1 MKLGS
6 LFDGSG
12 GFPLAGVLNGITPV
26 WASEVE
32 PYPIAVTR
40 SRFPEMIHLGDIS
53 SVDGSA
59 IEPVDVITFGSP
71 CQDMSIAGKRAGIKN
86 QAVGDDETT
95 RSGLFYEAA
104 RIIREMKE
112 ATNGRYPSFAVWENV
127 PGAFSSNNGEDFR
140 CVLETLIQIVESGA
154 VVPQV
159 PKGGWSY
166 YDCWVGDGW
175 SLAYRTVDAQYWG
188 VPQRR
193 RRIYLVLD
201 LGGNR
206 AGKILFERKGLRGD
220 FEESESQGEG
230 TTSNVAS
237 CPGVYDKTACIPI
250 NTMIATRWKKLG
262 RGTGFGVGRNG
273 DPQFTISAAHEH
285 AVCAPITMKIQS
297 GCEGEAVSKS
307 SSISSSENISQ
318 TPAGGMTSDVV
329 IKCWDARGNGNGE
342 TSSTITGDHESRITD
357 YTTVV
362 CLQGNTVDRNAHQ
375 NGSGINENI
384 SFTLN
389 STDRHVVVY
398 RSGGFGQYAE
408 DTVSSTLKR
417 RDFKSPTDIVCGV
430 DCRNMAEY
438 SELYPTLQ
446 AKPNGGQSLN
456 FSGAVRVFYV
466 VRRLTP
472 IECARLQGFP
482 DHWGDIAP
490 LDISNNDE
498 LFLWKGIY
506 KTYCRINGK
515 KVSASILSTPERL
528 SKWHSKLQTDSSMYK
543 MWGNG
548 IALPN
553 AAFVMKGI
561 AKMLRVQLLI
571 EQLTGDSHG

>member
-112 ATNGRYPSFAVWENV
+112 VTNGRYPSFAVWENV

-140 CVLETLIQIVESGA
+140 CVLETLIQIVEPGA
-154 VVPQV
+154 VVPPV

-201 LGGNR
+201 LRGNR
-206 AGKILFERKGLRGD
+206 AGKILFERKGMRGD
-220 FEESESQGEG
+220 FEESESQREG

-250 NTMIATRWKKLG
+250 NTMIATRWKELG

-297 GCEGEAVSKS
+297 G
-307 SSISSSENISQ
+307 
-318 TPAGGMTSDVV
+318 
-329 IKCWDARGNGNGE
+329 
-342 TSSTITGDHESRITD
+342 
-357 YTTVV
+357 
-362 CLQGNTVDRNAHQ
+362 
-375 NGSGINENI
+375 INENI

-398 RSGGFGQYAE
+398 RNGGFGQYAE

-466 VRRLTP
+466 VRRLMP

-528 SKWHSKLQTDSSMYK
+528 SKWHAKLQTDSSMYK

-561 AKMLRVQLLI
+561 VKMLRVQLLI

>member
-140 CVLETLIQIVESGA
+140 CVLETLIQIVEPGA
-154 VVPQV
+154 VMPPV
-159 PKGGWSY
+159 PKKVDGVTTTVGWET
-166 YDCWVGDGW
+166 DGA
-175 SLAYRTVDAQYWG
+175 LRTELLTLNTGESPSVAVESTLSSILEET
-188 VPQRR
+188 VPE
-193 RRIYLVLD
+193 
-201 LGGNR
+201 
-206 AGKILFERKGLRGD
+206 KILFERKGMRGD
-220 FEESESQGEG
+220 FAEGRTPWKGTPKDSEES
-230 TTSNVAS
+230 
-237 CPGVYDKTACIPI
+237 PGICDKQVCIPI
-250 NTMIATRWKKLG
+250 NTMIATRWKELG
-262 RGTGFGVGRNG
+262 RGTGFGVGYDG
-273 DPQFTISAAHEH
+273 DPQFTISAVHEH
-285 AVCAPITMKIQS
+285 AVCTPVTMRIRS
-297 GCEGEAVSKS
+297 GCEGGGKGPLIQKDKS
-307 SSISSSENISQ
+307 GTLATNNDQYLFVPCVAEQ
-318 TPAGGMTSDVV
+318 TLADG
-329 IKCWDARGNGNGE
+329 
-342 TSSTITGDHESRITD
+342 
-357 YTTVV
+357 
-362 CLQGNTVDRNAHQ
+362 L
-375 NGSGINENI
+375 
-384 SFTLN
+384 
-389 STDRHVVVY
+389 
-398 RSGGFGQYAE
+398 
-408 DTVSSTLKR
+408 
-417 RDFKSPTDIVCGV
+417 DIGV
-430 DCRNMAEY
+430 HI
-438 SELYPTLQ
+438 
-446 AKPNGGQSLN
+446 
-456 FSGAVRVFYV
+456 FYV
-466 VRRLTP
+466 VRRMTP
-472 IECARLQGFP
+472 TECTRLQGFP

-506 KTYCRINGK
+506 KTDCRINGK
-515 KVSASILSTPERL
+515 KVSASILSTPEHL

-561 AKMLRVQLLI
+561 AKVLRVQLLI
-571 EQLTGDSHG
+571 EQLTGEADE

>member
-53 SVDGSA
+53 SVDGSV

-140 CVLETLIQIVESGA
+140 CVLETLIQIVEPGA
-154 VVPQV
+154 VVPPV

-201 LGGNR
+201 LRGNR
-206 AGKILFERKGLRGD
+206 AGKILFERKGMRGD
-220 FEESESQGEG
+220 FEESESHGEG

-273 DPQFTISAAHEH
+273 DPQFTISAAPEH
-285 AVCAPITMKIQS
+285 AVCAPITMKIRS

-329 IKCWDARGNGNGE
+329 IKCWDARGNENGE

-362 CLQGNTVDRNAHQ
+362 CLQGNTVD
-375 NGSGINENI
+375 
-384 SFTLN
+384 
-389 STDRHVVVY
+389 
-398 RSGGFGQYAE
+398 
-408 DTVSSTLKR
+408 
-417 RDFKSPTDIVCGV
+417 
-430 DCRNMAEY
+430 RNMAEY

-466 VRRLTP
+466 VRRLMP

-506 KTYCRINGK
+506 KTYCGINGK

-528 SKWHSKLQTDSSMYK
+528 SKWHAKLQTDSSMYK

-561 AKMLRVQLLI
+561 AKCL
-571 EQLTGDSHG
+571 ECSCSSNS